1 MTKLGELL
9 SNPKLVKEYMVA
21 FPISLFPLTFTSS
34 FTLYNNNNNNNR
46 SKRIIYY
53 YLRQLV
59 LDFRIT
65 YSTTRLF
72 HIFPKPTIR
81 F

>member
-9 SNPKLVKEYMVA
+9 SNPKLVKEYKVA

-34 FTLYNNNNNNNR
+34 FTLYNNNR